1 MPDTIAYYNDN
12 AEDFFSDTAGVDMA
26 DLHRRFLQAI
36 PEGGRILDAGCGS
49 GRDSKAFMGLQYRV
63 RAFDASPELAR
74 KASEH
79 IGQTVAVQTFDD
91 VSEVACYDGVWACAS
106 LLHLPESGL
115 PKALGHLWTAL
126 KPAGTLY
133 LSFKL
138 GEAERVHN
146 GRHFTDATEAR
157 LNGWLAKLA
166 DVDTI
171 EYWITPDQRPGRQ
184 EHWLNALVRRRH
196 SPTAKLITGQP
207 EHPFLPQLCASIAK
221 ADEID
226 LTVAFIKTSGLRLLL
241 PDLQAAL
248 VPGDGGTRRA
258 ARVRIVTSD
267 YLDVTDPDAL
277 RLLIL
282 LQELGAQVRVFE
294 TKGSSFHMKAYLFA
308 HFSGDYRLHGTA
320 FIGSSNI
327 SRQALTDGLEWNYR
341 VDYPADDG
349 FLEARNRF
357 DEVFKHGQSVPLTD
371 AWVDAY
377 EARRVVPLR
386 AIAPGSDELE
396 IPPDPTPIQQDA
408 LEALAETREAGY
420 RRGLV
425 VLATGLGKTWLAAFD
440 AKQMGARRVLFV
452 AHREEIL
459 KQAAETFL
467 RIRPGERVGLY
478 VGKVRDVQVDI
489 LCASVQ
495 TLGRAAHLKRFSP
508 QHFDY
513 IVIDEFHHA
522 AAPTYRQLLSY
533 FAPQFLIGLT
543 ATPDRTDRSAILS
556 LCDDNLV
563 FSRNLFD
570 GVAAGLLAPFH
581 YYGIWD
587 ESVNYKAIPWRNGR
601 FDPHELTNKLATLAR
616 ARHAL
621 QKWREK
627 GQSRTLAFCASI
639 RHAQY
644 MAEQFQKN
652 GVAAAAVYSGSDMGR
667 GDALADLA
675 DGKLQVIF
683 SVDLF
688 SEGVDLPAI
697 DTVLMLRPTES
708 KILFLQQLGR
718 GLRCFPGKEKLV
730 VLDFIGNH
738 HSFLHKPQALG
749 LAGASYRDL
758 AEFARKVESQRL
770 TLPAG
775 CFINY
780 DLSLIEFLKAL
791 DSQNAAQDFSALA
804 AALGRRP
811 SLTEFY
817 LSGANL
823 SRMRQQY
830 GSWFAFLADMQA
842 LPDEEN
848 RLAAEFRPFLRELE
862 TTAMTRSY
870 KMVLLEAFQELG
882 GWIRPLPLAELAE
895 RSWQVLQ
902 RRRPLLADLPEAMR
916 DGDGVSA
923 PWQRYW
929 RDNPVNAWIGGNVGE
944 GEAHF
949 FKFED
954 QEFEPS
960 FQVAEADAATFS
972 SLVQETVDFRLAT
985 YEARQASTPAN
996 NVIPFPVKK
1005 SSRIELPFFP
1015 DLKIACG
1022 HFRTA
1027 SSEATEHRSLG
1038 SKHGRIDPARQFIAR
1053 ASGNSMNGGKNPIRD
1068 GDYLLLELVSPTNAG
1083 AITGS
1088 VVAIERQD
1096 ESGDNQYLLRSVLKD
1111 GNGAYVLRANN
1122 PDYKDMNATDDMR
1135 TLARLKAV
1143 IDPLELAVGESFMR
1157 EDIPGL
1163 FRQEFNPGNWHV
1175 GHVTLPDQH
1184 AHVLLVTLNKQGK
1197 AQDHRYLDHWIDPQH
1212 FHWQSQGATTPTNK
1226 RGQEII
1232 EHEKRGIAVHLF
1244 IREHKLAGGKSAP
1257 FVYHGSVTYCSHTGS
1272 APMSVV
1278 FEVQD

>member
-1 MPDTIAYYNDN
+1 MPDTISYYNDN
-12 AEDFFSDTAGVDMA
+12 AEAFFSDTADVDMSE
-26 DLHRRFLQAI
+26 LHRRFLQTI
-36 PEGGRILDAGCGS
+36 PAGGLILDAGCGS
-49 GRDSKAFMGLQYRV
+49 GRDSKAFLGLQFRV
-63 RAFDASPELAR
+63 RAFDASAELAR
-74 KASEH
+74 KAAEH
-79 IGQTVAVQTFDD
+79 IGQAVSVQTFDD
-91 VSEVACYDGVWACAS
+91 VCEVACYDGVWACAS
-106 LLHLPESGL
+106 LLHLPESAL
-115 PKALGHLWTAL
+115 PKALGQLWTAL
-126 KPAGTLY
+126 KPGGTLY

-138 GEAERVHN
+138 GEAERVLH
-146 GRHFTDATEAR
+146 GRHFTDANEAR
-157 LNGWLAKLA
+157 LSSWLAKLA
-166 DVDTI
+166 DVEAI
-171 EYWITPDQRPGRQ
+171 ECWITPDQRPGRQ
-184 EHWLNALVRRRH
+184 NHWLNALVRRRQ
-196 SPTAKLITGQP
+196 SPAVKLLTGEP
-207 EHPFLPQLCASIAK
+207 DHPFLPQLCASIAR

-248 VPGDGGTRRA
+248 VPGDGGTRRVS
-258 ARVRIVTSD
+258 RIRIVTSD

-294 TKGSSFHMKAYLFA
+294 TNGSSFHMKAYLFA
-308 HFSGDYRLHGTA
+308 HFSGDHCLHGTA

-357 DEVFKHGQSVPLTD
+357 DEVFKHVKSVALTD

-377 EARRVVPLR
+377 AARRVVPSH
-386 AIAPGSDELE
+386 AVAPGSDELE
-396 IPPDPTPIQQDA
+396 LPPDPTLIQEAA
-408 LEALAETREAGY
+408 LEALAQTREAGF

-478 VGKVRDVQVDI
+478 MGKVRDVHVDI

-495 TLGRAAHLKRFSP
+495 TLGREGHLKRFSP

-522 AAPTYRQLLSY
+522 AAPTYRQLLNY

-601 FDPHELTNKLATLAR
+601 FDPNELTNKLATLAR

-621 QKWREK
+621 HKWREK
-627 GQSRTLAFCASI
+627 AQSRTLAFCASI
-639 RHAQY
+639 RHAEY

-652 GVAAAAVYSGSDMGR
+652 GVAAAAVYSGSEMGR
-667 GDALADLA
+667 GDALAALA

-718 GLRCFPGKEKLV
+718 GLRCFPGKDKLV

-749 LAGASYRDL
+749 QAGASYRDL
-758 AEFARKVESQRL
+758 AEFARKVESQQL
-770 TLPAG
+770 ALPAG

-791 DSQNAAQDFSALA
+791 DSQSAAQDFLALGD
-804 AALGRRP
+804 ALGRRP

-817 LSGANL
+817 RSGANL
-823 SRMRQQY
+823 SRVRQQY
-830 GSWFAFLADMQA
+830 GSWFAFLTDVQA
-842 LPDEEN
+842 LPKEET
-848 RLAAEFRPFLRELE
+848 RLAAAFRPFLREIE

-870 KMVLLEAFQELG
+870 KMVLLEAVQELG
-882 GWIRPLPLAELAE
+882 GWLRPLPLAELAE

-902 RRRPLLADLPEAMR
+902 RRRPLLADLPEVVREGSGA
-916 DGDGVSA
+916 SA

-929 RDNPVNAWIGGNVGE
+929 RDNPINAWTGGNGDA
-944 GEAHF
+944 GGAHF

-954 QEFEPS
+954 QVFEPS
-960 FQVAEADAATFS
+960 FKVAEADADTFS
-972 SLVQETVDFRLAT
+972 GLVQEMVDFRLAT
-985 YEARQASTPAN
+985 YEARQTAAPIN
-996 NVIPFPVKK
+996 NVISFPVKK
-1005 SSRIELPFFP
+1005 SSRIELPYFP

-1027 SSEATEHRSLG
+1027 SSEVTEHRSLG
-1038 SKHGRIDPARQFIAR
+1038 MQHGRLDPARQFIAR
-1053 ASGNSMNGGKNPIRD
+1053 ASGNSMNGGKNPICD
-1068 GDYLLLELVSPTNAG
+1068 GDYLLLELVSPTSAG

-1096 ESGDNQYLLRSVLKD
+1096 ESGDNQYLLRSVLK
-1111 GNGAYVLRANN
+1111 GANGTYVLRANN
-1122 PDYKDMNATDDMR
+1122 PDYKDMAATDDMR

-1143 IDPLELAVGESFMR
+1143 IDPLDLAVGESFMR

-1163 FRQEFNPGNWHV
+1163 FGQEFNPGNWNV
-1175 GHVTLPDQH
+1175 GHVTLPDQK
-1184 AHVLLVTLNKQGK
+1184 AHVLLVTLNKQGRV
-1197 AQDHRYLDHWIDPQH
+1197 QDHRYIDHWIDPQH
-1212 FHWQSQGATTPTNK
+1212 FHWQSQNATTPYSK
-1226 RGQEII
+1226 RGQEIT
-1232 EHEKRGIAVHLF
+1232 EHEKRDISVHLF
-1244 IREHKLAGGKSAP
+1244 IREHKLKDGKSAP
-1257 FVYHGSVTYCSHTGS
+1257 FVYHGGVTYCSHTGS

-1278 FEVQD
+1278 FEVPD